1 MKIKILNFIE
11 DAIILLPIL
20 VILLIGFHYEAVYTM
35 KGTVYSVNGKEIT
48 FEDTTGN
55 LFSCYAEENSPNVHK
70 GEKFVLKFDHKGTE
84 SNRSDDGLIDFG
96 KHSFLCFVW

>member
-1 MKIKILNFIE
+1 MKNKITL
-11 DAIILLPIL
+11 ILCLFVL
-20 VILLIGFHYEAVYTM
+20 FIGFHMEAVYTM
-35 KGTVYSVNGKEIT
+35 KGTVYSVNENEIT

-55 LFSCYAEENSPNVHK
+55 LFSCYTEDSPNVHK

-84 SNRSDDGLIDFG
+84 SDRSDDGLINYG

>member
-1 MKIKILNFIE
+1 MKNKITL
-11 DAIILLPIL
+11 ILCLF
-20 VILLIGFHYEAVYTM
+20 VLLIGFHMEATYTM
-35 KGTVYSVNGKEIT
+35 KGTVYSVNENEIT

-55 LFSCYAEENSPNVHK
+55 LFSCYTEDSPNVHK

-84 SNRSDDGLIDFG
+84 SDRSDDGLINYG

>member
-1 MKIKILNFIE
+1 MKNKITL
-11 DAIILLPIL
+11 ILCLL
-20 VILLIGFHYEAVYTM
+20 VLLIGFHMEATYTI
-35 KGTVYSVNGKEIT
+35 KGTVYSVNGNEIT

-55 LFSCYAEENSPNVHK
+55 LFSCYIEDSPNVHK

-84 SNRSDDGLIDFG
+84 SDRSDDGLINYG

>member
-1 MKIKILNFIE
+1 MKKKILNFIE

-20 VILLIGFHYEAVYTM
+20 IILLIGFHMEAVYTM

-55 LFSCYAEENSPNVHK
+55 LFSCYTEDSPNVHK

-84 SNRSDDGLIDFG
+84 SDRSDDGLIDFG
-96 KHSFLCFVW
+96 KHHFLCFVW

>member
-1 MKIKILNFIE
+1 MKKKFLM
-11 DAIILLPIL
+11 DVIIII
-20 VILLIGFHYEAVYTM
+20 ILLIGFHMEATYTM
-35 KGTVYSVNGKEIT
+35 KGTVYSINGNEIT

-55 LFSCYAEENSPNVHK
+55 LFSCYTEENSPNVRK

-84 SNRSDDGLIDFG
+84 SDRSDDSLINYG

>member
-1 MKIKILNFIE
+1 MKNKITL
-11 DAIILLPIL
+11 ILCLF
-20 VILLIGFHYEAVYTM
+20 VLLIGFHMEATYTI
-35 KGTVYSVNGKEIT
+35 KGTVYSVNENEIT

-55 LFSCYAEENSPNVHK
+55 LFSCYTEDSPNVHK

-84 SNRSDDGLIDFG
+84 SDRSDDGLINYG